1 MVLRSV
7 GARWCGLLFALALA
21 SVFDSRAGEIA
32 LLSATQTK
40 PGEVSV
46 RIDHSGEPAP
56 AAGQFSLRLGPGVT
70 LTAERVTPSTAAST
84 ALLLCLDRSGSMGP
98 ATIAAMQSA
107 LRQSLLP
114 AKATGA
120 LPLRLAIVAF
130 GTRSTH
136 LLSPTTDRALAADAL
151 AKFTPERER
160 EGKTRLHDA
169 VAGGLA
175 ELRAIDASSK
185 RLLVVSDGNDEG
197 SDLAQAVVLQRA
209 NTAPSVVVD
218 AIGFGPQAAAAS
230 GSLATLAEATGGRF
244 TVANNQRELVAA
256 LERTVKQAATAPQV
270 DVLFSYTA
278 ASGDAKATAPV
289 LVFKPRTGAT
299 QELKI
304 TTGLAAAAAMPV
316 AAASAPLAPTAA
328 SAASSPSTLTNWQAI
343 LHWFTSLPVLAWAA
357 IAVLIALV
365 LAVLIALFVRR
376 RAEPPVV
383 LPEPIQPVTVTP
395 PRGPT
400 QVPAPSPPEPRGHNP
415 TVVSFRWPRPGP
427 GTVVAVL
434 RVASG
439 ASKGKRFEI
448 AAAKA
453 RIGCD
458 ADNEIVLKDDDFVSG
473 HHAVLRAEA
482 DALYVVDLGSTNGCD
497 LNGRRF
503 KNSTRSLSPDD
514 RLTVGRTVFEVL
526 APTPARGPQPSDQR
540 MR

>member
-7 GARWCGLLFALALA
+7 RARWCGLLFALALA
-21 SVFDSRAGEIA
+21 SAFDSRAGDIA

-56 AAGQFSLRLGPGVT
+56 TAGQFSLRLSPDVT
-70 LTAERVTPSTAAST
+70 LTAELVTPSTAAST

-114 AKATGA
+114 ARATGA

-136 LLSPTTDRALAADAL
+136 LLSPTTDRALAADAI

-278 ASGDAKATAPV
+278 ASGDGKAAAPV
-289 LVFKPRTGAT
+289 LVFKPRTGAA

-304 TTGLAAAAAMPV
+304 TTGLAAAAPV
-316 AAASAPLAPTAA
+316 AVASAPLAAPVA
-328 SAASSPSTLTNWQAI
+328 SAASTPSNLTNWQAI

-357 IAVLIALV
+357 IAVLVALV

-383 LPEPIQPVTVTP
+383 LPEPIQPVTVIP

-400 QVPAPSPPEPRGHNP
+400 QVPAPPPPEPRGHNP
-415 TVVSFRWPRPGP
+415 TVVSFRWPRPGQ
-427 GTVVAVL
+427 GTVVAIL

-439 ASKGKRFEI
+439 ASKGKRYEI

-453 RIGCD
+453 RIGSD

-503 KNSTRSLSPDD
+503 KDSTRSLSPDD

-526 APTPARGPQPSDQR
+526 APTPARGPQSSDQR